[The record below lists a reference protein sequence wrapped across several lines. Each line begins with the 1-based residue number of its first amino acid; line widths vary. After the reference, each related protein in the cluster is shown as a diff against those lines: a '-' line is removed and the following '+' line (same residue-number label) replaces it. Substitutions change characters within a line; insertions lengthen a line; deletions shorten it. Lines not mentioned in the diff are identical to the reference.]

1 MTTRNEASTTTVDIG
16 GFPRCKSGP
25 NGSALGGQ
33 GDEDEDEDD
42 DEVDPV
48 LEKLEREAVIQRTL
62 ARDMG
67 RGRDGRWVLATTQ
80 RRELERMQ
88 GSGRSDEVEY
98 WWWEIRWC

>member
-1 MTTRNEASTTTVDIG
+1 MDIG
-16 GFPRCKSGP
+16 GLPGRQPGP
-25 NGSALGGQ
+25 SGSALNGG
-33 GDEDEDEDD
+33 DD
-42 DEVDPV
+42 DADKVDSV
-48 LEKLEREAVIQRTL
+48 LEKLEREAIVQRTL